1 MLFTRNQNSL
11 SERRAL
17 IRALIYMR
25 VRATERGERERLTEG
40 IERERDITSTR
51 AVERER
57 ERRGS
62 KL

>member
-1 MLFTRNQNSL
+1 MLFTSNPNSL

-40 IERERDITSTR
+40 IERER
-51 AVERER
+51 ERER
-57 ERRGS
+57 YYQY
-62 KL
+62 